1 MEKMLLLPEAERLQM
16 GLKGREKMLKQF
28 DEKIVI
34 KRYVEVI
41 EALQLG

>member
-1 MEKMLLLPEAERLQM
+1 M
-16 GLKGREKMLKQF
+16 GLKDRERMLNQF

-41 EALQLG
+41 KALQLG

>member
-1 MEKMLLLPEAERLQM
+1 M
-16 GLKGREKMLKQF
+16 GFKGRVSVLKQF

-41 EALQLG
+41 KALQLG

>member
-1 MEKMLLLPEAERLQM
+1 M
-16 GLKGREKMLKQF
+16 GLKGCEKILKQF

-41 EALQLG
+41 KALQLG